1 MPFSEEKENPDVES
15 ESSYSVKEIP
25 AAESTQVL
33 PTLLQRPRL
42 GQEASLVSN
51 QSDTTLEFH
60 DAPEDL
66 MATPKEHQANNSI
79 DREVTLRLPNTSEEH
94 MPSMMPSSLPMP
106 SELGLPSA
114 ALPEKELNIAQE
126 NYTKEDLSSGES
138 PSDAQEGHN
147 EIEEL
152 EVDVNIENNDLVRE
166 GTEEQLK
173 ETSEAQV
180 LKPDVV
186 MEPELVLPVQEPS
199 LDSLTEILKYP
210 EIQEPT
216 DAEESL
222 NTSSIFVESVSDP
235 PTLEPGNQSM
245 EESAAYE
252 TVGEPAVTKVSET
265 VPEELICEASVSEIP
280 VVELVN
286 HEQMTDEPEINEECV
301 GESLET
307 SGS

>member
-94 MPSMMPSSLPMP
+94 VPSIEHKTT

-114 ALPEKELNIAQE
+114 ALPEKELHIAQE
-126 NYTKEDLSSGES
+126 NYTKEDLSGGES
-138 PSDAQEGHN
+138 PSDTQEGHN
-147 EIEEL
+147 EIGEL

-222 NTSSIFVESVSDP
+222 NTSSIFVEAVSDP

-265 VPEELICEASVSEIP
+265 VPEQLICEASVSEIP

-286 HEQMTDEPEINEECV
+286 HEQMNEEPEINEECV